1 MIGPGMAQHGGDA
14 IPERKRDLAESRA
27 ASVGHHLCHVFRESA
42 RLTDEKK
49 PGTAMSGPGFFV
61 YDDQRLAVTAVCD
74 LVAFSIFL
82 VM

>member
-1 MIGPGMAQHGGDA
+1 MEMRRELNGT
-14 IPERKRDLAESRA
+14 RDLAGSRA
-27 ASVGHHLCHVFRESA
+27 ALVGCHLRHAFIRESG

-49 PGTAMSGPGFFV
+49 PGTAMGGPGFSV
-61 YDDQRLAVTAVCD
+61 CGDQRLAVTAVCA